1 MLCLSIC
8 LQKIIIMKIKSL
20 TSFLYK
26 CISRIFAKI
35 IFTRDSEIYIRNYL
49 LPINLIKK
57 YYFLYPCYK
66 KAFEEILPKTK
77 INDLGNKVII
87 FYQKNGKE
95 KDFIINKKRNIYIIG
110 NDISKV
116 NLQLYKTSLNLS
128 KKLNINK
135 IFLRKHPRS
144 NFKKDSYLIKTDH
157 RDLENIGLNSLILIS
172 FSSLLPYFLNKNF
185 TVYVCKKSLL
195 LELKTKKKFD
205 SYLRIYKNTYPEKK
219 LIFI

>member
-1 MLCLSIC
+1 
-8 LQKIIIMKIKSL
+8 MKIKSL
-20 TSFLYK
+20 NSFLYK
-26 CISRIFAKI
+26 CISRILAKI
-35 IFTRDSEIYIRNYL
+35 IFFMDNENYIKNYI

-66 KAFEEILPKTK
+66 EALCEIISEKHL
-77 INDLGNKVII
+77 NNLENKVII
-87 FYQKNGKE
+87 IYPKIGKE
-95 KDFIINKKRNIYIIG
+95 KDFIIKKETNIYVIG

-116 NLQLYKTSLNLS
+116 NLQLCKTSVNLS

-135 IFLRKHPRS
+135 ILFRKHPRS
-144 NFKKDSYLIKTDH
+144 NFKKNSNLIKTDL
-157 RDLENIGLNSLILIS
+157 RDLENIEMNSLILIS

-185 TVYVCKKSLL
+185 IVYVCKKSLL

-205 SYLRIYKNTYPEKK
+205 SYLRIYKNVYSEKK